1 MATHAYR
8 ETLPTNEQL
17 TEATVFESKAAHRK
31 GYSKMS
37 LALHSASTNT
47 RITVYYIF
55 EETNAENTK
64 AQIKEIDLAQNVL
77 TLYNL
82 DMPTGIIRVTRN
94 NVDSSAC
101 SGGAL
106 KIDANFTK

>member
-1 MATHAYR
+1 MATEAYR
-8 ETLPTNEQL
+8 ETLPNDQL
-17 TEATVFESKAAHRK
+17 TEDTVFESSSTHRK
-31 GYSKMS
+31 GYNKMS

-55 EETNAENTK
+55 EETSGDNFP
-64 AQIKEIDLAQNVL
+64 AQIKEIDLTQNVL

>member
-8 ETLPTNEQL
+8 ETLPASTL
-17 TEATVFESKAAHRK
+17 TEKTVFDSSAHHRG
-31 GYSKMS
+31 GYNKMS

-55 EETNAENTK
+55 EETNAGSTP
-64 AQIKEIDLAQNVL
+64 AQIKEIDLTQNVL